1 MRLLSEKPCR
11 IVDCRLSVVDFR
23 LFVARS
29 SVLSLL
35 FDKFLSDLIS
45 ALATYIQKV
54 DACR

>member
-11 IVDCRLSVVDFR
+11 IVDYVARCS